1 AVRKYLTERKDR
13 LVAKVQGKVDQQVAK
28 LETRRQEAQQELLA
42 KLGDDQKLITQLASL
57 IGGTPSLDSTSIPQ
71 IGKAIS
77 FDKLKR

>member
-1 AVRKYLTERKDR
+1 
-13 LVAKVQGKVDQQVAK
+13 
-28 LETRRQEAQQELLA
+28 LLA

-57 IGGTPSLDSTSIPQ
+57 MGGTPSLDSMSIPQ